1 LSRNEISM
9 DMEIEIEV
17 AKQDPGTKYDPELR
31 FIKNDKNKEKKPE
44 ESSESEEDEEQEGEE
59 TT

>member
-1 LSRNEISM
+1 M